1 MKVGLDFGT
10 TNSIISYWDE
20 NSQRSELFQYNNKT
34 YTPTAIAYA
43 NATVADIGESA
54 LDIWRNDHREI
65 NLFRFFKTYLPK
77 DEQTLSACGWN
88 EKKLPSELT
97 KDFIAEFISRSSN
110 SIVKNKGEIES
121 IVVSVPELWQK
132 NIVNRGASNLEN
144 IFHELKLP
152 LKQLISEPLAATAY
166 FIWKHHDLVK
176 SKKKVLVCDMGGG
189 TFDVALCDVEGDIIK
204 VLAFDG
210 NEDNKAGVFDLKEIL
225 KNIYKRS
232 KIAINENS
240 FQFKSDL
247 WELDKQIQTDRYNQR
262 LEEKYNA
269 YLADKDEADEALFKV
284 NQKNV
289 FLKDIYEA
297 FPPIKESINSVL
309 NKIGKENKQNF
320 QFDYLL
326 FVGGFSRYF
335 LVRKTILDFF
345 NLTEEDEKVKI
356 IPKQDSLFAVSYGA
370 SLVAAEKIEIK
381 EYYDHT
387 IFYGVHD
394 IKNKRIDIP
403 IIKTRDI
410 ITQGKPLFSEQEVLI
425 SEDNEFTLKG
435 YILENGVKRKN
446 FAKQIKFSFPVSKN
460 EWYRPGIEISRANVA
475 FFVLND
481 SNNNQIL
488 RFEIGE
494 LLNSET
500 CLIKN

>member
-34 YTPTAIAYA
+34 YTPTAIAYS
-43 NATVADIGESA
+43 NSKVADIGENA
-54 LDIWRNDHREI
+54 LDIWRNDHEEI
-65 NLFRFFKTYLPK
+65 NLFRFFKTYLSK
-77 DEQTLSACGWN
+77 EDQTLSAFGWN
-88 EKKLPSELT
+88 ENKLPSELT
-97 KDFIAEFISRSSN
+97 KDFITEFISRSSN
-110 SIVKNKGEIES
+110 SIVKNKGAIES

-144 IFHELKLP
+144 IFRELNLP

-166 FIWKHHDLVK
+166 FIWKHNELVK

-225 KNIYKRS
+225 KNIYNRN
-232 KIAINENS
+232 KITIDEDS
-240 FQFKSDL
+240 FEFKNDL
-247 WELDKQIQTDRYNQR
+247 WELDKQIQTDRYNQI
-262 LEEKYNA
+262 LEEQYPKY
-269 YLADKDEADEALFKV
+269 LSDKEETDATIFKV
-284 NQKNV
+284 NQKKV

-297 FPPIKESINSVL
+297 FPPIGESINSVL
-309 NKIGKENKQNF
+309 NKITKENKQNF

-345 NLTEEDEKVKI
+345 GLTEEDEKVKI

-370 SLVAAEKIEIK
+370 SLVAADKIQIK

-387 IFYGVHD
+387 IFYGGHD
-394 IKNKRIDIP
+394 ETNRRIDIP
-403 IIKTRDI
+403 IIQARDI
-410 ITQGKPLFSEQEVLI
+410 ITHGKPFYSQHEVYI
-425 SEDNEFTLKG
+425 KEDNEITLEG
-435 YILENGVKRKN
+435 YILENGITRKD
-446 FAKQIKFSFPVSKN
+446 FAKQIKFSFSVSK
-460 EWYRPGIEISRANVA
+460 EETYCPGIEINRANVA
-475 FFVLND
+475 YFVLRD
-481 SNNNQIL
+481 SCNTIHK
-488 RFEIGE
+488 FEIGE

>member
-34 YTPTAIAYA
+34 YTPTAIAYS
-43 NATVADIGESA
+43 NSSVADIGENA
-54 LDIWRNDHREI
+54 LDIWRNDHQET
-65 NLFRFFKTYLPK
+65 NLFRFFKTYLSK
-77 DEQTLSACGWN
+77 EEQILSEFGWN
-88 EKKLPSELT
+88 QDKLPFELT
-97 KDFIAEFISRSSN
+97 RDFIAEFISRSSN
-110 SIVKNKGEIES
+110 SIVKNKGAIES

-132 NIVNRGASNLEN
+132 NIVNRGASNLES
-144 IFHELKLP
+144 IFRELDLP

-166 FIWKHHDLVK
+166 FIWKHNELVK

-225 KNIYKRS
+225 KNIYNRNN
-232 KIAINENS
+232 IAIDEES
-240 FQFKSDL
+240 FEFKNDL

-284 NQKNV
+284 NQKRV

-309 NKIGKENKQNF
+309 NKISQENIQNF

-345 NLTEEDEKVKI
+345 NLSEEDEKVKI
-356 IPKQDSLFAVSYGA
+356 VPKQDSLFAVSYGA
-370 SLVAAEKIEIK
+370 SLVAADKIQIK

-387 IFYGVHD
+387 IFYGGHD
-394 IKNKRIDIP
+394 ITNKRIDIP
-403 IIKTRDI
+403 IIKSKDI
-410 ITQGKPLFSEQEVLI
+410 ITHGKPFFSQQEVFI
-425 SEDNEFTLKG
+425 REGNEITLEG
-435 YILENGVKRKN
+435 YILENGATRKD
-446 FAKQIKFSFPVSKN
+446 FAKQIKFSFSVSKD
-460 EWYRPGIEISRANVA
+460 ESYKAGIEINRANVA
-475 FFVLND
+475 FFVLKDKND
-481 SNNNQIL
+481 TIHK
-488 RFEIGE
+488 FEIGE
-494 LLNSET
+494 LLNAET
-500 CLIKN
+500 CLI